1 MRRADTRLE
10 KQPAANK
17 TCHAKIRWI
26 RYSSVSGGLEF
37 DESSQGTHGTSPS
50 VHSNP

>member
-17 TCHAKIRWI
+17 TCLRPVGLGTVQAQAALSLMIHAKAHM
-26 RYSSVSGGLEF
+26 G
-37 DESSQGTHGTSPS
+37 
-50 VHSNP
+50 